1 MKTFR
6 DFIFEQIGRMR
17 IIMLGGPGSGK
28 STYSK
33 YLIDHFDITHIY
45 PGGML
50 RKEVEKNSEI
60 GKQVKAIIDR
70 GEFVPNQIVLDL
82 IKAQIEKSP
91 KGYILDGWPRYM
103 QQVEDMEK
111 NDIGYDYAVFLDVSR
126 EEVLRRLL
134 ARGRAD
140 DTEEIINNRIDLY
153 KKETGPVVEY
163 MRKRPGFITVNSEQ
177 GTPTEPANE
186 IVLDLIKDKVEKSPK
201 GYILD
206 GWPRY
211 MEQVEDMHKAE
222 IGYDYAVFLDV
233 SREEVL
239 KRLLARG
246 RADDTE
252 EIINNRIELYKKETG
267 PVIEYMRKRPG
278 FITVN
283 SEQGTPEETANEI
296 IKRIENAAE

>member
-1 MKTFR
+1 MRTFR
-6 DFIFEQIGRMR
+6 ELYEQKQMR
-17 IIMLGGPGSGK
+17 IVMLGGPGSGK
-28 STYSK
+28 STYTE
-33 YLIDHFDITHIY
+33 YLIRHFQINHIY

-50 RKEVEKNSEI
+50 RKEVENNTEI
-60 GKQVKAIIDR
+60 GKRVKDIISK
-70 GEFVPNQIVLDL
+70 GQFVPNQ
-82 IKAQIEKSP
+82 
-91 KGYILDGWPRYM
+91 
-103 QQVEDMEK
+103 
-111 NDIGYDYAVFLDVSR
+111 
-126 EEVLRRLL
+126 
-134 ARGRAD
+134 
-140 DTEEIINNRIDLY
+140 
-153 KKETGPVVEY
+153 
-163 MRKRPGFITVNSEQ
+163 
-177 GTPTEPANE
+177 

>member
-60 GKQVKAIIDR
+60 GQQVKSIIDR

-82 IKAQIEKSP
+82 IKKKVEQSP
-91 KGYILDGWPRYM
+91 QGYVLDGWPRYM

-111 NDIGYDYAVFLDVSR
+111 AEIGYDYAVFLDVSR
-126 EEVLRRLL
+126 EEVMRRLL

-140 DTEEIINNRIDLY
+140 DTEEIIGNRIELY

-163 MRKRPGFITVNSEQ
+163 MRKRPGFIEV
-177 GTPTEPANE
+177 
-186 IVLDLIKDKVEKSPK
+186 
-201 GYILD
+201 
-206 GWPRY
+206 
-211 MEQVEDMHKAE
+211 KAE
-222 IGYDYAVFLDV
+222 G
-233 SREEVL
+233 
-239 KRLLARG
+239 
-246 RADDTE
+246 
-252 EIINNRIELYKKETG
+252 
-267 PVIEYMRKRPG
+267 
-278 FITVN
+278 
-283 SEQGTPEETANEI
+283 GTPEETANEI
-296 IKRIENAAE
+296 IRKIENESK

>member
-1 MKTFR
+1 
-6 DFIFEQIGRMR
+6 
-17 IIMLGGPGSGK
+17 
-28 STYSK
+28 
-33 YLIDHFDITHIY
+33 
-45 PGGML
+45 ML
-50 RKEVEKNSEI
+50 RKEIEKGSEI
-60 GKQVKAIIDR
+60 GKQVKAIVDR

-177 GTPTEPANE
+177 GTP
-186 IVLDLIKDKVEKSPK
+186 
-201 GYILD
+201 
-206 GWPRY
+206 
-211 MEQVEDMHKAE
+211 
-222 IGYDYAVFLDV
+222 
-233 SREEVL
+233 
-239 KRLLARG
+239 
-246 RADDTE
+246 
-252 EIINNRIELYKKETG
+252 
-267 PVIEYMRKRPG
+267 
-278 FITVN
+278 
-283 SEQGTPEETANEI
+283 EETANEI